1 MRRRAYSTNV
11 DRAARDQLIAEHIEV
26 AKRITLRVARRCP
39 EWVSRDDLI
48 AAGMLGLAEAADR
61 YDTARGEPFV
71 AFAEKRIRGAVLD
84 ELRRGDIM
92 PRRVRARAREVGRVI
107 RSLEQSLGRDPTDVE
122 IAEKLGVS
130 VAEYRDNL
138 EMLTHVSVGS
148 LESLPSI
155 HERLDCGGTSP
166 EAHAQKSQA
175 LAAIRNALERLP
187 ERDVL
192 VLNLYYEEEFTYAEI
207 GGLLGVSASRVC
219 QLHAR
224 AISRLRVEIE
234 EPCQKTIRDGAA

>member
-1 MRRRAYSTNV
+1 MRAYTQTA
-11 DRAARDQLIAEHIEV
+11 DRAARDRLIAENIEV

-39 EWVSRDDLI
+39 DWMSTDDLI
-48 AAGMLGLAEAADR
+48 AAGLLGLAEAADR
-61 YDTARGEPFV
+61 YDTSRGEPFV

-92 PRRVRARAREVGRVI
+92 PRRVRARAREVGRTI
-107 RSLEQSLGRDPTDVE
+107 RELEQKLGRDPDDHE
-122 IAEKLGVS
+122 IAAELGVD

-148 LESLPSI
+148 FESLPGI
-155 HERLDCGGTSP
+155 HERLSTDDASP
-166 EAHAQKSQA
+166 EAATFKAQA
-175 LAAIRNALERLP
+175 LAAVRGALERMP

-192 VLNLYYEEEFTYAEI
+192 ILNLYYDEEFTYAEI
-207 GGLLGVSASRVC
+207 GELLGVTASRIC

-224 AISRLRVEIE
+224 AITRLRVEIE
-234 EPCQKTIRDGAA
+234 TPSSKQGAA